1 MSDLQHIYLTITLP
15 HPPKALRPNYRLVW
29 QAKLKPKA
37 KAREL
42 AQSKAEEA
50 LLAAGDVTKHYTA
63 TEYSVRW
70 YYWGVVTPD
79 SDNVLASCK
88 AYLDGIAAA
97 LGVNDRDLEC
107 GRIERVHDWRNDTE
121 IIIKLTKKNDIM
133 KKSIDIP
140 LTQFCASNMA
150 ELHDLVRE
158 ADDKD
163 PATLM
168 RALSLAE
175 MTMGRLGSFID
186 RTRLALGIQQAKAEE
201 KDEKEVE
208 SELDLLN
215 EALLEVN
222 SAMSAAGEAKAPDSV
237 KMAIERAQYTLMDG
251 IRQRG
256 GEA

>member
-1 MSDLQHIYLTITLP
+1 MNDIPHLYLTIALP

-42 AQSKAEEA
+42 ARSKAA
-50 LLAAGDVTKHYTA
+50 DVLLAAGDVAAHYTA

-70 YYWGVVTPD
+70 YYWGVATPD

-97 LGVNDRDLEC
+97 LGVNDRNLEC
-107 GRIERVHDWRNDTE
+107 GRIERVHDRRNDTE
-121 IIIKLTKKNDIM
+121 IIIKLTKNDTM

-150 ELHDLVRE
+150 TLHALVRDG
-158 ADDKD
+158 DDKD
-163 PATLM
+163 PEALK
-168 RALSLAE
+168 RALTLAE
-175 MTMGRLGSFID
+175 MTMGRLSSFIS
-186 RTRLALGIQQAKAEE
+186 RTRLALGIHQDGTDTE
-201 KDEKEVE
+201 DENEVE
-208 SELDLLN
+208 DELALLN
-215 EALLEVN
+215 EALLAVDKAMDAAVEEN
-222 SAMSAAGEAKAPDSV
+222 SSSHV
-237 KMAIERAQYTLMDG
+237 TMAIERAQHTLMDG
-251 IRQRG
+251 IHQRG